1 MSGRLRVLD
10 LLQEEQVFVVDL
22 LSPSLLVDLVARRL
36 RLQAELLLVDV
47 DGATRRVRRRDRRT
61 ATQAVMLF
69 ENFAQKDPVFAID
82 AFLSR
87 MSNHLD
93 RIRRKKSEQRKSES
107 KSPESKYLRQKIRMI
122 KKYVRLI
129 TKRIV
134 IKG

>member
-107 KSPESKYLRQKIRMI
+107 KSPKSKKPMSKI
-122 KKYVRLI
+122 
-129 TKRIV
+129 
-134 IKG
+134 